1 MDALFN
7 ALTSA
12 QAGVGSGP
20 TVDDAAGPDLDMDAL
35 FNALSSDQNTA
46 PSNSAVPGPGAGDG
60 AASDGDKSMS
70 QEEIDKL
77 LAEFGLG

>member
-1 MDALFN
+1 MAEQ
-7 ALTSA
+7 LT
-12 QAGVGSGP
+12 QG
-20 TVDDAAGPDLDMDAL
+20 DMDAL

-70 QEEIDKL
+70 QEEIDNHAL
-77 LAEFGLG
+77 FDRQNASITGGSFGPRR